1 MNHPPRKPIS
11 GVKLDVD
18 ALDRIAVTLSD
29 LYRTLYEE
37 RPVSSQA
44 SLTGNMLA
52 FVIDDGLSVADEWL
66 LRHDRGDLLKDFR
79 EHFFEVVDDQMTEVI
94 ADLTG
99 LSVTY
104 SFYGFDPTTR
114 TTHAIFVLDLSPLNR
129 AEERQAVLNWGE
141 QVRRNAR
148 RLRQEH
154 VATREAYKDL
164 KVQVQAHRDRLRRE
178 IEGDGEPSGRSGVWS
193 AEVPHQDDRAE

>member
-1 MNHPPRKPIS
+1 MSHPSRKPTH

-29 LYRTLYEE
+29 LYRNLYEE
-37 RPVSSQA
+37 RPVTSQA

-52 FVIDDGLSVADEWL
+52 FVIEDGLSVADEWL
-66 LRHDRGDLLKDFR
+66 LRNGRDDLLRDFR
-79 EHFFEVVDDQMTEVI
+79 QHFFEVVGDQMTGVVT
-94 ADLTG
+94 DLTG
-99 LSVTY
+99 LAVTY

-114 TTHAIFVLDLSPLNR
+114 TTHAIFVLDLAPLNR

-154 VATREAYKDL
+154 VATREAYRGL
-164 KVQVQAHRDRLRRE
+164 KVQVQAHRDRVRRE
-178 IEGDGEPSGRSGVWS
+178 TEDDGEPSEPSGV
-193 AEVPHQDDRAE
+193 

>member
-1 MNHPPRKPIS
+1 MNYQPGKPTNS
-11 GVKLDVD
+11 VNLDVD

-29 LYRTLYEE
+29 LYRNLYEE

-52 FVIDDGLSVADEWL
+52 FVIDDGLSVSDEWL
-66 LRHDRGDLLKDFR
+66 LRHGRGDLLKDFR
-79 EHFFEVVDDQMTEVI
+79 RHFFEVVDDQMTEVV

-99 LSVTY
+99 LSVNY

-114 TTHAIFVLDLSPLNR
+114 TTHAIFVLDLTPLNQV
-129 AEERQAVLNWGE
+129 EERQAILNWGE

-154 VATREAYKDL
+154 VDTREAYRDL
-164 KVQVQAHRDRLRRE
+164 
-178 IEGDGEPSGRSGVWS
+178 
-193 AEVPHQDDRAE
+193 

>member
-1 MNHPPRKPIS
+1 MNYPPRKPTY
-11 GVKLDVD
+11 GVKLDID

-29 LYRTLYEE
+29 LYRNLYEE

-52 FVIDDGLSVADEWL
+52 FVIEDGLSVADEWL
-66 LRHDRGDLLKDFR
+66 LRNGRDDLLCDFR

-114 TTHAIFVLDLSPLNR
+114 TTHAIFVLDLTPLNHV
-129 AEERQAVLNWGE
+129 EERQAILNWGE

-154 VATREAYKDL
+154 VATREAYKNL
-164 KVQVQAHRDRLRRE
+164 KVQVQVHRDRLRRE
-178 IEGDGEPSGRSGVWS
+178 IEGDGEPSGRSGV
-193 AEVPHQDDRAE
+193 

>member
-1 MNHPPRKPIS
+1 MNYPPRKPS
-11 GVKLDVD
+11 HGVKLDGE
-18 ALDRIAVTLSD
+18 ALERIAGTLSD
-29 LYRTLYEE
+29 LYRYLYEE
-37 RPVSSQA
+37 RPADSQA

-52 FVIDDGLSVADEWL
+52 FVLEGGLSVADEWL
-66 LRHDRGDLLKDFR
+66 LRNGRDDLLSDFR
-79 EHFFEVVDDQMTEVI
+79 RHFFEVVDDQMMGVVG
-94 ADLTG
+94 DLTG

-148 RLRQEH
+148 RLREEH
-154 VATREAYKDL
+154 VATREAYRELREK
-164 KVQVQAHRDRLRRE
+164 VQAHRDRLRRE
-178 IEGDGEPSGRSGVWS
+178 TEGEGDTSDRSSV
-193 AEVPHQDDRAE
+193 